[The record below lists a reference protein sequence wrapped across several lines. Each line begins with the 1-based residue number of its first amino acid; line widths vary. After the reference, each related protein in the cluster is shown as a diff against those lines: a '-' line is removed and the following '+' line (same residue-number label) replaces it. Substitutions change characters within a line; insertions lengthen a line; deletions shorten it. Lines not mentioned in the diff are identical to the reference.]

1 MEALKRHHTLLSV
14 MAVVTFFPTIVLFQ
28 QCSALTTTEQMSNWP
43 VPIYQGEDLEK
54 VREWEKT
61 WVGKRINQDNI
72 DQVKD
77 FLSEQFYGMYSKP
90 GDWGA
95 EELWFDIVAY
105 RQILPTPG
113 QLAMTRKYAPN
124 AKLDPNPRK
133 AYWEG
138 AVGPNEFLVGWDT
151 GEQAGFPFP
160 FPTSGLEVAWNLESV
175 TRGDEK
181 ALDREGVVVNPR
193 TRTERRAIQPFI
205 IQYFTGRCDYP
216 PLPKIEINPKGIRR
230 AEYMYIDEPLDVRGT
245 RSMELRYLDV
255 EKPDD
260 TWIWFP
266 LFRRIRRMGY
276 SYKSDTIDGTDLGAD
291 DAMGWNGHVNRKTW
305 EIAGRKEMLLGRHTD
320 TEKYEKITGQAT
332 WSGLQ
337 LERTH
342 ALMLE
347 ARFKGKDEVYSKE
360 MLYVDPETWRCL
372 QKVTWD
378 RQGRVW
384 RQFFYHTQIFTDQKT
399 GIDHVHTFELYSSD
413 LQRKHGSPSLEK
425 VKEMSLTIDSSKFWT
440 IQNLQKLGY

>member
-1 MEALKRHHTLLSV
+1 MSRCKKSCTALIGMCIAVMFLL
-14 MAVVTFFPTIVLFQ
+14 MCIPQ
-28 QCSALTTTEQMSNWP
+28 NCSAITTEEQLANWP
-43 VPIYQGEDLEK
+43 VPMYQGEELEK

-61 WVGKRINQDNI
+61 WAGKRITPENI

-90 GDWGA
+90 EDWGA
-95 EELWFDIVAY
+95 EDLWFEIVPY
-105 RQILPTPG
+105 QQTLPTPG
-113 QLAMTRKYAPN
+113 QIAMTKKHAPT

-138 AVGPNEFLVGWDT
+138 EIGPNEYLVGWET
-151 GEQAGFPFP
+151 GDQAGFPFP
-160 FPTSGLEVAWNLESV
+160 FPESGTEMAWNLESV

-181 ALDREGVVVNPR
+181 SFDRLGVVVNPR

-205 IQYFTGRCDYP
+205 NQYFTGRCDNP
-216 PLPKIEINPKGIRR
+216 PVPKFEDNPKGIRK
-230 AEYMYIDEPLDVRGT
+230 AEYLFIEEPLDVRGT
-245 RSMELRYLDV
+245 RYMELRYLDV
-255 EKPDD
+255 DKPDD
-260 TWIWFP
+260 VWIWFP

-276 SYKSDTIDGTDLGAD
+276 SYKSDTIDGTDLGPD

-305 EIAGRKEMLLGRHTD
+305 KIVGRKEMLLGRHTD
-320 TEKYEKITGQAT
+320 TDKYEKIKGQAL

-337 LERTH
+337 LERTN
-342 ALMLE
+342 AYMLE
-347 ARFKGKDEVYSKE
+347 SKFKGKDEVYSKE
-360 MLYVDPETWRCL
+360 MLYMDPESWRCM

-384 RQFFYHTQIFTDQKT
+384 RQFFYHTQLVKSQ
-399 GIDHVHTFELYSSD
+399 GIDHLHTFELYSCD
-413 LQRKHGSPSLEK
+413 LQRRHGCPSIDKL
-425 VKEMSLTIDSSKFWT
+425 KEIGLNIDHRKYWT